1 MDYIQAKVF
10 RFKSREEVFNI
21 YDIKIND
28 DEFIA
33 SFGNQNI
40 SDEDLFDA
48 MFNEYFA
55 KRYEGITYTMVE
67 NLHKYLFSS
76 SVLPSIVGKTFNF
89 RSFNEFMVTVVNN
102 SIKIYKDLTTKSLEV
117 FKYDLFTMYNNIL
130 AYLETVLS
138 EGLLVS
144 GDVSNY
150 TVGNEIVQV
159 ELDLEYVYG

>member
-1 MDYIQAKVF
+1 
-10 RFKSREEVFNI
+10 
-21 YDIKIND
+21 
-28 DEFIA
+28 
-33 SFGNQNI
+33 
-40 SDEDLFDA
+40 
-48 MFNEYFA
+48 
-55 KRYEGITYTMVE
+55 
-67 NLHKYLFSS
+67 
-76 SVLPSIVGKTFNF
+76 
-89 RSFNEFMVTVVNN
+89 MVTVVNN
-102 SIKIYKDLTTKSLEV
+102 STKIYKDLTDKSLEV